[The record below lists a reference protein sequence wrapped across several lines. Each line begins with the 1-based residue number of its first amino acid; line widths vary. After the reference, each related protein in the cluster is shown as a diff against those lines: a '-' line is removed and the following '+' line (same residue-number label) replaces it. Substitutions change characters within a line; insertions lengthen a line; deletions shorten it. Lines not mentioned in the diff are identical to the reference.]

1 MVTIRETVGIGLQES
16 FILSP
21 RLNSYILWGCLKIM
35 CIAFMQ
41 QRKIFTVGLSY
52 ILITGLYA
60 CGGEGKSGINLQNLT
75 IGTNVTPI
83 QKITPQN
90 KDSTI
95 YIQGKI
101 EKTAPLTNQKAYQIN
116 DSTGKIWV
124 ITNQGNFQI
133 GEQVVFKGNVQYQS
147 IPLAGQEY
155 GEIYLE
161 EK

>member
-1 MVTIRETVGIGLQES
+1 
-16 FILSP
+16 
-21 RLNSYILWGCLKIM
+21 M

-41 QRKIFTVGLSY
+41 QRKIFTVGLFC

-60 CGGEGKSGINLQNLT
+60 CGQEGKSGINLQNLT
-75 IGTNVTPI
+75 IGANVTPI

-90 KDSTI
+90 KDTTV
-95 YIQGKI
+95 YIQGKV
-101 EKTAPLTNQKAYQIN
+101 EKTAPLIQRKAYQIN

-124 ITNQGNFQI
+124 VTNQGNFQI
-133 GEQVVFKGNVQYQS
+133 GEQVVLKGNVQYQS

>member
-1 MVTIRETVGIGLQES
+1 ME
-16 FILSP
+16 
-21 RLNSYILWGCLKIM
+21 
-35 CIAFMQ
+35 
-41 QRKIFTVGLSY
+41 QRKIFTVGLFS

-60 CGGEGKSGINLQNLT
+60 CGQEGKSGINLPNLT

-90 KDSTI
+90 QDSTV
-95 YIQGKI
+95 YIQGKV
-101 EKTAPLTNQKAYQIN
+101 EKTAPLIQRKAYQIN
-116 DSTGKIWV
+116 DSSGKIWV
-124 ITNQGNFQI
+124 ITNQVNFQI
-133 GEQVVFKGNVQYQS
+133 GEQVVLKGNVQYQS

>member
-1 MVTIRETVGIGLQES
+1 
-16 FILSP
+16 
-21 RLNSYILWGCLKIM
+21 
-35 CIAFMQ
+35 MQ
-41 QRKIFTVGLSY
+41 PRKIFTVGLFC

-60 CGGEGKSGINLQNLT
+60 CGQEGKSGINLQNLT
-75 IGTNVTPI
+75 IGANVTPI

-90 KDSTI
+90 KDTTV
-95 YIQGKI
+95 YIQGKV
-101 EKTAPLTNQKAYQIN
+101 EKTAPLIQRKAYQIN

-124 ITNQGNFQI
+124 VTNQGNFQI
-133 GEQVVFKGNVQYQS
+133 GEQVVLKGNVQYQS

>member
-1 MVTIRETVGIGLQES
+1 
-16 FILSP
+16 
-21 RLNSYILWGCLKIM
+21 M

-41 QRKIFTVGLSY
+41 QRKIFTVGLFC

-60 CGGEGKSGINLQNLT
+60 CGQEGKSGINLQNLT
-75 IGTNVTPI
+75 IGANVTPI

-90 KDSTI
+90 KDTTV
-95 YIQGKI
+95 YIQGKV
-101 EKTAPLTNQKAYQIN
+101 EKTAPLIQRKAYQIN

-133 GEQVVFKGNVQYQS
+133 GEQVVLKGNVQYQS

>member
-1 MVTIRETVGIGLQES
+1 
-16 FILSP
+16 
-21 RLNSYILWGCLKIM
+21 M

-41 QRKIFTVGLSY
+41 QRKIFTVGLFC

-60 CGGEGKSGINLQNLT
+60 CGQEGKSGINLQNLT
-75 IGTNVTPI
+75 IGANVTPI

-90 KDSTI
+90 KDTTV
-95 YIQGKI
+95 YIQGKV
-101 EKTAPLTNQKAYQIN
+101 EKTAPLIKQKAYQIN

-133 GEQVVFKGNVQYQS
+133 GEQVVLKGNVQYQS

>member
-1 MVTIRETVGIGLQES
+1 
-16 FILSP
+16 
-21 RLNSYILWGCLKIM
+21 M

-41 QRKIFTVGLSY
+41 QGKIFTVGLFC

-60 CGGEGKSGINLQNLT
+60 CGQEGKFGINLQNLT
-75 IGTNVTPI
+75 IGANVTPI

-90 KDSTI
+90 KDTTV
-95 YIQGKI
+95 YIQGKV
-101 EKTAPLTNQKAYQIN
+101 EKTAPLIQRKAYQIN

-124 ITNQGNFQI
+124 VTNQGNFQI
-133 GEQVVFKGNVQYQS
+133 GEQVVLKGNVQYQS

>member
-1 MVTIRETVGIGLQES
+1 
-16 FILSP
+16 
-21 RLNSYILWGCLKIM
+21 
-35 CIAFMQ
+35 MQ
-41 QRKIFTVGLSY
+41 QRKIFTVGLSC

-60 CGGEGKSGINLQNLT
+60 CGQEGKSGINLQNLT

-83 QKITPQN
+83 QKITPKN
-90 KDSTI
+90 KDTTV
-95 YIQGKI
+95 YIQGKV
-101 EKTAPLTNQKAYQIN
+101 EKTAPLVKQKAYQIN

-124 ITNQGNFQI
+124 ITNQRNFQI
-133 GEQVVFKGNVQYQS
+133 GEQVVLKGNVQYQS